1 MANLSVQR
9 AVLTGL
15 APTFVAASAGGD
27 SLPAAGAASFI
38 VKNGSASAVTVTI
51 ATPGKTEFGLDQP
64 DLTISVPA
72 GGERHI
78 GPLTHK
84 LANPETGVIDV
95 TYSAV
100 ASVTVAVIA
109 A

>member
-15 APTFVAASAGGD
+15 APNFVAASVGGD
-27 SLPAAGAASFI
+27 SVPPAGAAALI
-38 VKNGSASAVTVTI
+38 VKNGGASAITVTV

-72 GGERHI
+72 GGERFI
-78 GPLTHK
+78 GPLTNR
-84 LANPETGVIDV
+84 LVDPDTGGIQV

-100 ASVTVAVIA
+100 TSVTVAVVA
-109 A
+109 V

>member
-1 MANLSVQR
+1 MANLNVQR

-15 APTFVAASAGGD
+15 NPSFVAAGAGGD
-27 SLPAAGAASFI
+27 SIPPAGAAVFI
-38 VKNGSASAVTVTI
+38 VKNGGASAVTVTV

-64 DLTISVPA
+64 DLTVSVPA
-72 GGERHI
+72 GEERHI
-78 GPLTHK
+78 GPLTHR
-84 LANPETGVIDV
+84 LADPDSGSIQV

-100 ASVTVAVIA
+100 ASVTVAVVA